1 MLLTSNHS
9 GRISSLSATVPDGNE
24 LPSEGW
30 GEMARA
36 RKATRTC
43 ELRCFEDMYL
53 QCNWVAFK
61 LEANDAA
68 LGGIA
73 GVDASLL
80 VKLPQRSSLNRFS
93 CFNLAPEALRREE
106 TNYDECAH
114 INTRIQCAH

>member
-24 LPSEGW
+24 LLIEGW

-68 LGGIA
+68 LSCIA
-73 GVDASLL
+73 GVDAGLL
-80 VKLPQRSSLNRFS
+80 VELSERCSLD
-93 CFNLAPEALRREE
+93 CFPCLNFAPKSLRREDVYI
-106 TNYDECAH
+106 NNDENKKAE
-114 INTRIQCAH
+114 I